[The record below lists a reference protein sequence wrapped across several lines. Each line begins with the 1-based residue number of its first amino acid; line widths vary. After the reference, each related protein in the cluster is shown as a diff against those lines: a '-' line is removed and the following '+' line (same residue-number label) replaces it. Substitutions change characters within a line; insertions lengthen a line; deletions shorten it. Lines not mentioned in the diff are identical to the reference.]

1 MEDRI
6 QSDRCIGCEELELA
20 RVRDQ
25 QPSQMLPIPNA
36 AMAGFPEGRS
46 PSALTRRRLLQ
57 AGVAGFA
64 SVYAPKLLGFQ
75 SIWEAALAEGAIS
88 PSNQLVVLYLAGGND
103 GLNALVPV
111 EPSSYAAY
119 QGARPVLYRG
129 QGATVGGRVGSRP
142 IPGSAGGQL
151 SFANPLVT
159 SSGGGDNGSA
169 AYGLDTLYGAGDGAP
184 DAKLALLPAVDYLP
198 PNLSHFES
206 SDYWFAGAL
215 QGMSTGWLGRW
226 LDRNGSQTNPLQAI
240 SIDTALSKSIRT
252 QTAPVCAINSL
263 SSLGFTI
270 NRNDGSGVP
279 TGAPS
284 NPLNANTTLQ
294 ALSAVAP
301 APANP
306 SLARSRGTYG
316 TAVDVYNA
324 GKALGN
330 PNPSV
335 TYPSGTLGNRLKL
348 AAHLLGANLGTRI
361 VTVHWGAFDTHGS
374 QLAGQDPQLATLSV
388 AMGAFQADLAARGI
402 DQNVTTL
409 VFSEFGR
416 RLDENGS
423 AGTDHGAGGLVM
435 LAGTPVKGG
444 WAAPFPG
451 TTPAGI
457 DNNGNLK
464 VPTDFRSVYQ
474 HVLAEWLGDD
484 PTAILGQGFPDVARQ
499 DGLAGLFK

>member
-1 MEDRI
+1 MDDRI
-6 QSDRCIGCEELELA
+6 QADRCIACEEMELA

-25 QPSQMLPIPNA
+25 QPSQTLPIPNA

-46 PSALTRRRLLQ
+46 PRELTRRRLLGM
-57 AGVAGFA
+57 GVAGFA
-64 SVYAPKLLGFQ
+64 SVYAPKLLGFE
-75 SIWEAALAEGAIS
+75 SIWEAALAEGAVS
-88 PSNQLVVLYLAGGND
+88 PANHLVVLYLAGGND
-103 GLNALVPV
+103 GLNALVPA
-111 EPSSYAAY
+111 EAASYAAY
-119 QGARPVLYRG
+119 QAARPVLHRG
-129 QGATVGGRVGSRP
+129 QGATTGGVVGSQP
-142 IPGSAGGQL
+142 IPGAANGVL

-159 SSGGGDNGSA
+159 STGGGDNGSS
-169 AYGLDTLYGAGDGAP
+169 AYGFDTLYGAGDGA
-184 DAKLALLPAVDYLP
+184 ANANLALLPAVDYLP

-279 TGAPS
+279 PGAPS
-284 NPLNANTTLQ
+284 NPLNANTNLA
-294 ALSAVAP
+294 ALAGVSATAGN
-301 APANP
+301 AG
-306 SLARSRGTYG
+306 LARSRGTYG

-324 GKALGN
+324 GKTLGN

-348 AAHLLGANLGTRI
+348 AAHLLGAGLGTRI
-361 VTVHWGAFDTHGS
+361 VTVHWGSFDTHGS

-388 AMGAFQADLAARGI
+388 ALGAFQADLAARNIG
-402 DQNVTTL
+402 QNVTTL
-409 VFSEFGR
+409 IFSEFGR
-416 RLDENGS
+416 RVDENGS

-435 LAGTPVKGG
+435 LAGQPVKGG

-451 TTPAGI
+451 TTAAGI
-457 DNNGNLK
+457 DGNGNLK

-474 HVLAEWLGDD
+474 HVIAEWLGDD
-484 PTAILGQGFPDVARQ
+484 PTAILGQSFNAVARQ